1 MRRRTVTARR
11 AQSIAAALLA
21 TSVALLL
28 AGCGN
33 NDGSD
38 DPSGSGPEAQNV
50 AAGADD
56 QGHLAAHRAPG
67 HR

>member
-1 MRRRTVTARR
+1 MRRRTVTASR
-11 AQSIAAALLA
+11 ARIAAALLA
-21 TSVALLL
+21 TSVVLL

-33 NDGSD
+33 DDGSD